1 MRHVFLSLCALL
13 LSLSIGAVPAKRQRT
28 VLTLADGSRVTAT
41 SCGDEN
47 LHFFLTDDGRAFCL
61 GAEGLAYEVG
71 RHRLNSLWRERSR
84 QRCLHRRVRLTDS
97 SSRTGTGPYTG
108 DKRGLV
114 ILVSFPDRELLY
126 DSAEYHNYF
135 NQPGYSR
142 FGMTGSVHDYF
153 MAQSYGQFNLSFDVI
168 GPVTVSQ
175 PFAYYGGNSTEAGGT
190 DQHPGQMVSE
200 AVLLADPDVNFAD
213 YDWDG
218 DGYVEQ
224 VVLVYAGYSEA
235 QSPGNPSLL
244 WPHEWSLTAA
254 GDYGDGGGSLFRD
267 GVWVDTYACSSELRD
282 STGTALDGIG
292 TACHEFSHC
301 LGLPDLYDTDRTDGS
316 GYGMSLWSVMDEGMY
331 AGRDYCGTTPSGY
344 TSYERMCCGWLRPEI
359 LTDPCIVTGMPA
371 LAQEP
376 RAYILYNGGY
386 KDEYYL
392 LENRQRVGWDTWLPG
407 HGMLVLHVDYDADAW
422 NGNRVNADN
431 LHPRLTVIPA
441 DNHYMSGAFP
451 SFTELA
457 GDPFPGTEGNTA
469 LTDSTRPAAVLYHP
483 DYTGRKLMGKPVTD
497 IAEADGLIGFVFDG
511 GTLVGTPVALD
522 PDPVAEDGFTARWT
536 AVRDADY
543 YQIQLNGLLYET
555 EDAFYTFTGLSPE
568 TLYSYKVRAI
578 TGDMAG
584 EWSNTIRVELSGQT
598 KIRDV
603 NSSTSPI
610 FYDLK
615 GWRAAS
621 GRAPGFRF
629 RVSGSGIVISR

>member
-1 MRHVFLSLCALL
+1 MRHVFLFLSALL
-13 LSLSIGAVPAKRQRT
+13 LSFSIGAVPAKRQRT

-47 LHFFLTDDGRAFCL
+47 LHFFLTDDGRTFCL
-61 GAEGLAYEVG
+61 GGEGLAYEVG

-84 QRCLHRRVRLTDS
+84 QRSLQRRHSAVKS
-97 SSRTGTGPYTG
+97 ASGTKDAPFTG
-108 DKRGLV
+108 DRRGLV

-175 PFAYYGGNSTEAGGT
+175 PFAYYGSNSTEAGGT
-190 DQHPGQMVSE
+190 DRHPGQMVSE

-254 GDYGDGGGSLFRD
+254 GDYDDGSGALFRD

-301 LGLPDLYDTDRTDGS
+301 MGLPDLYDTDRMDGQC
-316 GYGMSLWSVMDEGMY
+316 YGMSMWSVMDEGMY

-359 LTDPCIVTGMPA
+359 LTDPCIVTGMSA
-371 LAQEP
+371 LAEEP

-422 NGNRVNADN
+422 NDNRVNAVDS
-431 LHPRLTVIPA
+431 HPRLTVIPA

-483 DYTGRKLMGKPVTD
+483 DYTGRKLMGRPVTD
-497 IAEADGLIGFVFDG
+497 ITEADGLIGFVFDG
-511 GTLVGTPVALD
+511 GTLVGTPVALE
-522 PDPVAEDGFTARWT
+522 PDDITEDGFIARWT
-536 AVRDADY
+536 PVPDADY
-543 YQIQLNGLLYET
+543 YQVMLLEQVYET
-555 EDAFYTFTGLSPE
+555 EEVCYLFRNLECGGY
-568 TLYSYKVRAI
+568 YSYKVRAVL
-578 TGDMAG
+578 GDYLG
-584 EWSNTIRVELSGQT
+584 EWSNVVDVDLSGT
-598 KIRDV
+598 TCIKDV
-603 NSSTSPI
+603 NAGVISER
-610 FYDLK
+610 YDLQ
-615 GWRAAS
+615 
-621 GRAPGFRF
+621 GR
-629 RVSGSGIVISR
+629 RVSRPARGIYILNGSKVTVSF

>member
-1 MRHVFLSLCALL
+1 MRHVLLFLSVFLLSLCT
-13 LSLSIGAVPAKRQRT
+13 GAVPAKRQCT
-28 VLTLADGSRVTAT
+28 VLTLADGSRIAAT
-41 SCGDEN
+41 CCGDEN
-47 LHFFLTDDGRAFCL
+47 LHFFLTDDGRTFCL
-61 GAEGLAYEVG
+61 GNEGLAYEVE
-71 RHRLNSLWRERSR
+71 RPRMQRLWRERSR
-84 QRCLHRRVRLTDS
+84 ERSLRRRRSAVKS
-97 SSRTGTGPYTG
+97 ASGTKDAPFTG
-108 DKRGLV
+108 DRRGLV

-126 DSAEYHNYF
+126 DNTEYHNYF

-153 MAQSYGQFNLSFDVI
+153 LAQSYGQFSLTFDVV

-175 PFAYYGGNSTEAGGT
+175 PFSYYGENATGTGGT
-190 DQHPGQMVSE
+190 DLHPGRMITE
-200 AVLLADPDVNFAD
+200 AVLLADSLVNYAD

-244 WPHEWSLTAA
+244 WPHEWSLSAA

-407 HGMLVLHVDYDADAW
+407 HGMLVLHVDYNAEAW
-422 NGNRVNADN
+422 NDNRVNADN

-483 DYTGRKLMGKPVTD
+483 DYTGRKLMGRPVTD

-511 GTLVGTPVALD
+511 GTLVGTPVALE
-522 PDPVAEDGFTARWT
+522 PDDITEDGFIARWT
-536 AVRDADY
+536 PVPDADY
-543 YQIQLNGLLYET
+543 YQVMLLEQVYET
-555 EDAFYTFTGLSPE
+555 EEVCYLFRNLECGGC
-568 TLYSYKVRAI
+568 YSYKVRAVL
-578 TGDMAG
+578 GDYLG
-584 EWSNTIRVELSGQT
+584 EWSNVVDVDLSGT
-598 KIRDV
+598 TCIKDV
-603 NSSTSPI
+603 NAGVISER
-610 FYDLK
+610 YDLQ
-615 GWRAAS
+615 
-621 GRAPGFRF
+621 GR
-629 RVSGSGIVISR
+629 RVSRPARGIYILNGSKVTVFF

>member
-1 MRHVFLSLCALL
+1 MFLFLSALL

-47 LHFFLTDDGRAFCL
+47 MHFFLTDDGRTFCL
-61 GAEGLAYEVG
+61 GGEGLAYEVG

-84 QRCLHRRVRLTDS
+84 QRRLHRRVRLTDS

-175 PFAYYGGNSTEAGGT
+175 PFAYYGSNSTEAGGT
-190 DQHPGQMVSE
+190 DRHPGQMVSE

-244 WPHEWSLTAA
+244 WPHEWSLSAA

-316 GYGMSLWSVMDEGMY
+316 GYGMSMWSVMDEGMY

-431 LHPRLTVIPA
+431 LHPRLTV
-441 DNHYMSGAFP
+441 
-451 SFTELA
+451 
-457 GDPFPGTEGNTA
+457 
-469 LTDSTRPAAVLYHP
+469 
-483 DYTGRKLMGKPVTD
+483 MGKPVTD
-497 IAEADGLIGFVFDG
+497 IAETDGLISFVFDG

-555 EDAFYTFTGLSPE
+555 EDASYTFTGLSPE

-629 RVSGSGIVISR
+629 RVSGSGIVIPR

>member
-1 MRHVFLSLCALL
+1 MRHVFLFLSALL

-47 LHFFLTDDGRAFCL
+47 MHFFLTDDGRTFCL
-61 GAEGLAYEVG
+61 GAEGLAYEVE
-71 RHRLNSLWRERSR
+71 RPRMQRLWRQRSRERSL
-84 QRCLHRRVRLTDS
+84 QRRRSAVKS
-97 SSRTGTGPYTG
+97 ASGTKDAPFTG
-108 DKRGLV
+108 DRRGLV

-153 MAQSYGQFNLSFDVI
+153 LAQSYGQFSLTFDVV

-175 PFAYYGGNSTEAGGT
+175 PFSYYGENATGAGGT
-190 DQHPGQMVSE
+190 DLHPGRMITE
-200 AVLLADPDVNFAD
+200 AVLLADSLVNYAD

-469 LTDSTRPAAVLYHP
+469 LTDSTRPAAMLYHP
-483 DYTGRKLMGKPVTD
+483 DYMGRKLMGKPVTD
-497 IAEADGLIGFVFDG
+497 IAETDGLISFVFDG
-511 GTLVGTPVALD
+511 GTLVGTPVALE
-522 PDPVAEDGFTARWT
+522 PDDITEDGFIARWT
-536 AVRDADY
+536 PVPDADY
-543 YQIQLNGLLYET
+543 YQVMLLDQVYET
-555 EDAFYTFTGLSPE
+555 EEVCYLFRNLECGGY
-568 TLYSYKVRAI
+568 YSYKVRAVL
-578 TGDMAG
+578 GDYLG
-584 EWSNTIRVELSGQT
+584 EWSNVVDVDLSGT
-598 KIRDV
+598 TCIKDV
-603 NSSTSPI
+603 NAGVISER
-610 FYDLK
+610 YDLQ
-615 GWRAAS
+615 
-621 GRAPGFRF
+621 GR
-629 RVSGSGIVISR
+629 RVSRPARGIYILNGSKVTVSF